1 MCQCPVC
8 YELFSGE
15 STFVLHRI
23 EGMRV
28 NSAPGKYWLTE
39 CRDPASKGMKLNA
52 YGVWTLPLKA
62 PWKPV
67 PLDPG
72 AGDRLPVGDRVG
84 SPSERHDYGLAA

>member
-52 YGVWTLPLKA
+52 YGVWGLALKDA
-62 PWKPV
+62 EKVRARGLGPRRR
-67 PLDPG
+67 
-72 AGDRLPVGDRVG
+72 APVGDRVG
-84 SPSERHDYGLAA
+84 SPSGRHDYGLAA